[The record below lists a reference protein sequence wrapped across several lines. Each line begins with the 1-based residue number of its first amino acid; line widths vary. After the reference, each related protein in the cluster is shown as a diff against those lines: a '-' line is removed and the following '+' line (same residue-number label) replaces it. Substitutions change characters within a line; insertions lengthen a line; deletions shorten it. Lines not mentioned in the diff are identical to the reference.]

1 MIMTTN
7 LSALHTGIILEEQT
21 QITLDDLCAACC
33 VQSETIIE
41 LVQEGVL
48 TPAGGEPPQWHFTG
62 IHIRRTKTALNLQRD
77 LGVNLAGVALALQLL
92 DEIKMLRT
100 QLIKHQSSDIE

>member
-1 MIMTTN
+1 MNNN
-7 LSALHTGIILEEQT
+7 LASTHVGIILEEQT
-21 QITLDDLCAACC
+21 QLTLDDLCAACC

-48 TPAGGEPPQWHFTG
+48 TPNGDKPTQWYFTG
-62 IHIRRTKTALNLQRD
+62 IHIRRVKTALNLQHD

-92 DEIKMLRT
+92 DEIKTLRA
-100 QLIKHQSSDIE
+100 QLNKHQSRDVE